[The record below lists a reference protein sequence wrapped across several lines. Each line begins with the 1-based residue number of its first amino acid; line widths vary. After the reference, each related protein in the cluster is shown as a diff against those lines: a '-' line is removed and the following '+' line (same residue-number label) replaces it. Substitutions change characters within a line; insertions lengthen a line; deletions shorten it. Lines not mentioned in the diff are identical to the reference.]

1 MSLTPQEAQTLK
13 DIEAAKARGED
24 IFGDDEE
31 IVAAGYEQQGPG
43 DEDADDSS
51 ATKDQ
56 AAENADDGAK
66 DDADEQTTEAME
78 QGSQKDDQDPVDPAV
93 LDEIANPKSSQESQ
107 LPAFRAAVPE
117 DYKAKRN
124 ELISAKT
131 EALKKLM
138 DGEIDAEEF
147 ARTESEIAD
156 KLEDL
161 TAQRIR
167 AETLIEANV
176 QTQQAYQQREVQKL
190 IARTKSEVDY
200 AADPKA
206 VKQFDTAMAILS
218 NDPDNASK
226 DFAELIQDAHTMVAT
241 MRGIASVKAAPV
253 AKNDPPPERKPTD
266 LAPVTLRSLPSAATP
281 NSNGSLLD
289 QLSRLKGPDYER
301 AFAKLSPADRRAL
314 LDETEDA

>member
-24 IFGDDEE
+24 IFGDEEE
-31 IVAAGYEQQGPG
+31 IVAAGYGQQGPG

-51 ATKDQ
+51 ATNDQ
-56 AAENADDGAK
+56 SAENADDAKEGGAE
-66 DDADEQTTEAME
+66 EQTTEAME
-78 QGSQKDDQDPVDPAV
+78 QGGQKDDQDPVDPAV
-93 LDEIANPKSSQESQ
+93 LDEIANPKASQESQ
-107 LPAFRAAVPE
+107 PPAFRAAVPE
-117 DYKAKRN
+117 DYKTQRDQ
-124 ELISAKT
+124 LISAKT

-147 ARTESEIAD
+147 ARTESQIAD

-206 VKQFDTAMAILS
+206 VKQFDTAMAVLS
-218 NDPDNASK
+218 ADPDYAGK
-226 DFAELIQDAHTMVAT
+226 DFAELIQDAHAMVAT

-253 AKNDPPPERKPTD
+253 AKNAPPPERKPTEA
-266 LAPVTLRSLPSAATP
+266 APVTLRSLPAASTP
-281 NSNGSLLD
+281 NSNGNIVD
-289 QLSRLKGPDYER
+289 QLARLKGPDYER
-301 AFAKLSPADRRAL
+301 AFARLSPADRRAL

>member
-1 MSLTPQEAQTLK
+1 MMTPQEAQTLK
-13 DIEAAKARGED
+13 AIEAAKARGED

-31 IVAAGYEQQGPG
+31 IVAAGYEQPGPG

-51 ATKDQ
+51 VTNEQGAKKE
-56 AAENADDGAK
+56 ADGAEEG
-66 DDADEQTTEAME
+66 ADEQTTEAME
-78 QGSQKDDQDPVDPAV
+78 QDGQNDDQDPVDPAV
-93 LDEIANPKSSQESQ
+93 LDKIDNPKAEQDTQ
-107 LPAFRAAVPE
+107 PPAYKAAVPE
-117 DYKAKRN
+117 DYKTKRAELLKAKA
-124 ELISAKT
+124 EVTKL
-131 EALKKLM
+131 LM
-138 DGEIDAEEF
+138 DGEIDAEQF
-147 ARTESEIAD
+147 AKAEAEILD
-156 KLEDL
+156 MMEDL

-176 QTQQAYQQREVQKL
+176 QTQQAYQHREVQRL

-218 NDPDNASK
+218 SDPDNAGK

-241 MRGIASVKAAPV
+241 MRGISSVKAAPV
-253 AKNDPPPERKPTD
+253 AKNVQPPERKPTD
-266 LAPVTLRSLPSAATP
+266 PAPVTLRSLPSAATP